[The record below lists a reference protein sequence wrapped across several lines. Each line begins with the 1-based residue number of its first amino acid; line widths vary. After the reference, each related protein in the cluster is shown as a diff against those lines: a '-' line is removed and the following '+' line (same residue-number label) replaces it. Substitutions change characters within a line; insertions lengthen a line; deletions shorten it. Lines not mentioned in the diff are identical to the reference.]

1 MTSPCCR
8 VQTLGTLLG
17 LPIGVET
24 SRYHLVRARQIY
36 WGISIEMRRVIA
48 GLAALALV
56 FCYAATLGGMVHQ
69 WWTDEDMGHAFLA
82 PLVIAWIVWRERGR
96 WKTLPVQPSLWGFAV
111 LALAACLQLASALG
125 AGLFA
130 ASLALLLSVIGL
142 VLCLLG
148 FAWLRV
154 WAFPLLL
161 TLFMLPKLAIVY
173 NQITLPL
180 QLVATR
186 LAGGMLSMAGFLVVR
201 DGNILNVAGH
211 SISVVEACDGIRY
224 LLPLGFLALVFAY
237 AAGAKSWMRAVMLA
251 AAIPTAI
258 VANALRVA
266 FSGLS
271 PKLTEG
277 TPHALLGTFIFL
289 LCLGLIAG
297 IYRLLARWQPN
308 HGSS

>member
-1 MTSPCCR
+1 
-8 VQTLGTLLG
+8 
-17 LPIGVET
+17 
-24 SRYHLVRARQIY
+24 
-36 WGISIEMRRVIA
+36 MRRVIA

-56 FCYAATLGGMVHQ
+56 FCYASTLGGMVHQ
-69 WWTDEDMGHAFLA
+69 WWTDEDMGHGFLV
-82 PLVIAWIVWRERGR
+82 PIVIAWIVWRERGR
-96 WKTLPVQPSLWGFAV
+96 WKTLPIQPSPWGFAV
-111 LALAACLQLASALG
+111 LAMAACLQIASALG

-130 ASLALLLSVIGL
+130 ASLALVLSVTGV

-180 QLVATR
+180 QLLATR
-186 LAGGMLSMAGFLVVR
+186 LAGGMLSMAGFMVSR

-224 LLPLGFLALVFAY
+224 LLPLAFLALIFAY
-237 AAGAKSWMRAVMLA
+237 AAGAKWWMRAAMLA

-271 PKLTEG
+271 PRLTEG
-277 TPHALLGTFIFL
+277 TPHALLGTLIFL

-297 IYRLLARWQPN
+297 IYHLLMSWQPN
-308 HGSS
+308 DGRS